1 MSPRTSQNA
10 EILKRLD
17 LMNTRLN
24 AQSDK
29 IDALTSDIDQMKG
42 GLAVLKGLGALLG
55 VGGIGTLL
63 AWLQSQSG
71 K

>member
-1 MSPRTSQNA
+1 MSPRVTQND

-17 LMNTRLN
+17 LMNARLN
-24 AQSDK
+24 SQSEK
-29 IDALTSDIDQMKG
+29 IDHLTRDIDQMKG

>member
-1 MSPRTSQNA
+1 VSPRASQNA

-29 IDALTSDIDQMKG
+29 IDALTRDIDQMKG
-42 GLAVLKGLGALLG
+42 GLSVLRAIGGLLGVGGLGALLTWM
-55 VGGIGTLL
+55 I
-63 AWLQSQSG
+63 QQG

>member
-24 AQSDK
+24 SQSEK
-29 IDALTSDIDQMKG
+29 IDHLTRDIDQMKG
-42 GLAVLKGLGALLG
+42 GLSVLRAIGGLLGVGGLGALLTWM
-55 VGGIGTLL
+55 IQ
-63 AWLQSQSG
+63 QS

>member
-1 MSPRTSQNA
+1 VSPRTSQNA

-24 AQSDK
+24 SQSEK
-29 IDALTSDIDQMKG
+29 IDHLTRDIDQMKG
-42 GLAVLKGLGALLG
+42 GLSVLRAIGGLLGVGGLGALLTWM
-55 VGGIGTLL
+55 IQ
-63 AWLQSQSG
+63 QS